1 MIRRNSFVSGVEH
14 SYPVC
19 LAFLFMF
26 SALGILGH
34 ANGFNLLKMVS
45 MSAIIFAVP
54 LQALVIN
61 SYDLPILA
69 LAANAFVLNFK
80 FLLMAATL
88 IPLWRK
94 RKMNIPSLHFI
105 CSSTYM
111 VCLVE
116 KDVED
121 PWLFYLGVAIPSYFT
136 AILATAL
143 GYGLWQLN
151 PNYQT
156 FLHALAHII
165 LPVHFICLTMK
176 RRKEIT
182 PIIATCLGLMMTPV
196 LSKFFSTPILIL
208 LWVLIAG
215 ILVSLEGVVC
225 GKQSLQQA

>member
-1 MIRRNSFVSGVEH
+1 M
-14 SYPVC
+14 
-19 LAFLFMF
+19 
-26 SALGILGH
+26 
-34 ANGFNLLKMVS
+34 
-45 MSAIIFAVP
+45 
-54 LQALVIN
+54 
-61 SYDLPILA
+61 LA

-116 KDVED
+116 KDIED

-136 AILATAL
+136 AILATGL
-143 GYGLWQLN
+143 GYSLWQLSA
-151 PNYQT
+151 NYQT
-156 FLHALAHII
+156 FLHALAHIM

-176 RRKEIT
+176 RRKEVT
-182 PIIATCLGLMMTPV
+182 PIIATCAGIMMTPL
-196 LSKFFSTPILIL
+196 LSKLFSTPLLIIC
-208 LWVLIAG
+208 WVAIAG
-215 ILVSLEGVVC
+215 IFVSLEKVVC